1 MTYRST
7 IATRI
12 VVRQAPV
19 GANPDNVV
27 RHVFGNIS
35 RIMEG
40 KEVLQVV
47 NEMDPLAHAA
57 VTEAARL

>member
-1 MTYRST
+1 M
-7 IATRI
+7 
-12 VVRQAPV
+12 RQAPV
-19 GANPDNVV
+19 GANPENVV